1 MKKFPFFGV
10 LIVLSLMIAG
20 CGGQTSGSSGSG
32 PGPVTIRGLVSDDR
46 GPIPYAPVEATDE
59 DGRLKATTTAGED
72 GHFEITIPATAT
84 YPLLLVAKLPQ
95 GKELRAV
102 VTSAQVAEQD
112 ISPYT
117 DLVVKTA
124 RQLGGLTPDNIAR
137 AAGAAINMRP
147 SQGGKRSSTGFKG
160 DLTKQYGGWH

>member
-1 MKKFPFFGV
+1 MKEIRFLLV
-10 LIVLSLMIAG
+10 LIAILLTIAG
-20 CGGQTSGSSGSG
+20 CGDQTSGSGGS
-32 PGPVTIRGLVSDDR
+32 GPVTIRGLVSDDR
-46 GPIPYAPVEATDE
+46 GPVPYAPIEATDE
-59 DGRLKATTTAGED
+59 DGRLKATAAAGED

-84 YPLLLVAKLPQ
+84 YPLLLVAKLPN
-95 GKELRAV
+95 GKQLSAV
-102 VTSAQVAEQD
+102 VTSNQVAEQD

-124 RQLGGLTPDNIAR
+124 RQLGGLTPGNIAR